1 MQRSLPTFLAAA
13 CLLAASLPSHALVYQ
28 FYTEMSGAAEAPPV
42 ASNGTGEA
50 WVTYDTTSRILNVK
64 VSFSDLEGV
73 TTVAHIHS
81 PTAVP
86 GSGTAGVAT
95 YPGTFLGFPAGVTSA
110 TYEGSWSLDLAT
122 SYTASFLNNNGGT
135 PESAA
140 AALLTYLRTGRSYV
154 NVHSEY
160 SRSGEIR
167 GFLAQVPDQGS
178 TLALLTPAALAMAL
192 FAMARRQRRS

>member
-1 MQRSLPTFLAAA
+1 MQRRLPTWIAAA

-28 FYTEMSGAAEAPPV
+28 FYTKMSGAAEAPPV
-42 ASNGTGEA
+42 VSAGTGEA
-50 WVTYDTTSRILNVK
+50 WVSYDTVGRTLKVK
-64 VSFSDLEGV
+64 VTFADLEGV
-73 TTVAHIHS
+73 TTVAHIHA

-86 GSGTAGVAT
+86 GAGTVGVAT

-110 TYEGSWSLDLAT
+110 TYEGSWSLDLAS
-122 SYTASFLNNNGGT
+122 SYTAGFLSNNGGT

-154 NVHSEY
+154 NVHSSY
-160 SRSGEIR
+160 SPSGEIR

-178 TLALLTPAALAMAL
+178 TLALLAPAALAL
-192 FAMARRQRRS
+192 LPLVRRQRRP